1 MNSKE
6 IYKMYKQIDQM
17 INQLYNNGY
26 ANVCTPGKNFKEFYA
41 EEFLQQKFEFNEERS
56 GQWTAFG

>member
-26 ANVCTPGKNFKEFYA
+26 TNVCTPGKNFKECLYQMFKDKCA
-41 EEFLQQKFEFNEERS
+41 EEKEEELNKED
-56 GQWTAFG
+56 

>member
-26 ANVCTPGKNFKEFYA
+26 INVCTPGKNFKECLY
-41 EEFLQQKFEFNEERS
+41 QYTNNKKS
-56 GQWTAFG
+56 